1 MPFPVIAVELPDWIE
16 AYVDERGTMFPTREE
31 RMAFTIGLAAENVER
46 GTGGPFGAA
55 VFEESGAL
63 VAPGVNLV
71 VPSSVAV
78 AHAEIIAIALAG
90 RVRGTFDLGAEGP
103 TELYASTEPC
113 AMCFGSVPW
122 SGVSR
127 LVCAARDQDARAVGF
142 DEGPKLDDWQAALEE
157 REIDVVCD
165 LLRGEAK
172 AVLENYAES
181 GGLIYNAGASADA

>member
-16 AYVDERGTMFPTREE
+16 DYVSEQGSTFSTRDERMS
-31 RMAFTIGLAAENVER
+31 FTIGLAARNVEH

-55 VFEESGAL
+55 VFEEETGNL

-90 RVRGTFDLGAEGP
+90 RVRGTFDLGAQGP

-122 SGVSR
+122 SGVST
-127 LVCAARDQDARAVGF
+127 LVCAARDSDARAVGF
-142 DEGPKLDDWQAALEE
+142 DEGPKLDDWRAALQSRGIEV
-157 REIDVVCD
+157 ICD
-165 LLRGEAK
+165 LQREAAK
-172 AVLENYAES
+172 SVLDHYAGS
-181 GGLIYNAGASADA
+181 GGLIYNAGNTG

>member
-1 MPFPVIAVELPDWIE
+1 MPFPVIAVELPDWIDG
-16 AYVDERGTMFPTREE
+16 YVADRGAVHPSRQS
-31 RMAFTIGLAAENVER
+31 RMSFTIGLAAENVRR
-46 GTGGPFGAA
+46 GSGGPFGAA
-55 VFEESGAL
+55 VFVADTGEL

-90 RVRGTFDLGAEGP
+90 RVLEHFDLGVNGP

-127 LVCAARDQDARAVGF
+127 LICAARDEDARAVGF
-142 DEGPKLDDWQAALEE
+142 DEGPKLDDWEQSLRE
-157 REIDVVCD
+157 RDIDVVRD
-165 LLRGEAK
+165 VLRADAQ
-172 AVLENYAES
+172 AVLQHYAES
-181 GGLIYNAGASADA
+181 GGLIYNAGTGD

>member
-1 MPFPVIAVELPDWIE
+1 MPFPVIAVELPGWIDD
-16 AYVDERGTMFPTREE
+16 YVADRGSRFDTREE
-31 RMAFTIGLAAENVER
+31 RMAFTIGLAAENVAR

-55 VFEESGAL
+55 VFEATSGSL

-71 VPSSVAV
+71 VPSAVAV

-122 SGVSR
+122 SGVST
-127 LVCAARDQDARAVGF
+127 LLCAARDEDARAVGF
-142 DEGPKLDDWQAALEE
+142 DEGPKLDDWQASLAE
-157 REIDVVCD
+157 RSIEVVCD
-165 LLRGEAK
+165 VMRDEAK
-172 AVLENYAES
+172 AVLDHYAES
-181 GGLIYNAGASADA
+181 GGLIYNAGAHG

>member
-1 MPFPVIAVELPDWIE
+1 MPFPAIAVELPGWIDD
-16 AYVDERGTMFPTREE
+16 YVAENGSSFATREK
-31 RMAFTIGLAAENVER
+31 RMAFTIGLAAENVKQ

-55 VFEESGAL
+55 VFEAESGDL

-90 RVRGTFDLGAEGP
+90 RVRGTFDLGADGP

-122 SGVSR
+122 SGVST
-127 LVCAARDQDARAVGF
+127 LVCAARDSDARAVGF
-142 DEGPKLDDWQAALEE
+142 DEGPKLDDWESALATRGIE
-157 REIDVVCD
+157 VVCD
-165 LLRGEAK
+165 VHRETAR
-172 AVLENYAES
+172 AVLEDYAQG
-181 GGLIYNAGASADA
+181 GGLIYNAGAVG